1 MLRILGDRGDAVN
14 IRGEVQREESNRRSQ
29 RPRFPTGRQD
39 AHVLRRQQIVDSLLQ
54 VDAIEAP
61 TRLRLAQPR
70 VRERHEHNLIA
81 RSSVVRLADWAAQV
95 AR

>member
-1 MLRILGDRGDAVN
+1 
-14 IRGEVQREESNRRSQ
+14 
-29 RPRFPTGRQD
+29 
-39 AHVLRRQQIVDSLLQ
+39 VDSLLQ

-61 TRLRLAQPR
+61 IRLRLAQPR

-81 RSSVVRLADWAAQV
+81 RSSVVRLADWATQV